1 MPDRRAQV
9 NRQTGET
16 KISISVA
23 LDGAGSHQVSTG
35 NGMLDHLLSQLS
47 RHSLIDVTVQA
58 QRDASG
64 WHHVAEDI
72 GIVLGRAFREAL
84 GEGRGIR
91 RMGHAIVPLDEALA
105 LVAVDLSGRGYAQLD
120 FAWDGE
126 QVEDLPVEVIPH
138 LLEAFAVE
146 ARMNLHVR
154 VLAGKNNHHIAEA
167 AFKAI
172 AKSLRDAVELDPR
185 GGPGVPSTKGTIS
198 G

>member
-9 NRQTGET
+9 TRQTGET
-16 KISISVA
+16 TITVSIA
-23 LDGAGSHQVSTG
+23 LDGTGSCQVSTG
-35 NGMLDHLLSQLS
+35 NGMLDHLLSQIS
-47 RHSLIDVTVQA
+47 RHSLIDITIQA

-84 GEGRGIR
+84 GDGHGIR

-105 LVAVDLSGRGYAQLD
+105 MVAVDLSGRGYAQLD
-120 FAWDGE
+120 FAWASE
-126 QVEDLPVEVIPH
+126 SVEDLPVEVVPH

-154 VLAGKNNHHIAEA
+154 VRSGKNNHHIAEA
-167 AFKAI
+167 AMKAI
-172 AKSLRDAVELDPR
+172 ARSLRDAVEPDPR
-185 GGPGVPSTKGTIS
+185 GGPRAPSTKGTIS